1 MILVHEKGFTD
12 PNGVQRT
19 IMAYMARQ
27 KNHRAGQPEIT
38 AHVLAE
44 CQAHA
49 ISHLEAL
56 NNSGAITTLPDNP
69 TMFRLTEEGREWCA
83 EHGMIRTRKPAQD
96 ATDEEDTQDA
106 AEPAAPGPAK
116 RGRPRRQA
124 PAPE

>member
-19 IMAYMARQ
+19 IMAYIAKQ

-56 NNSGAITTLPDNP
+56 NNSGAITTMPDNP
-69 TMFRLTEEGREWCA
+69 SMFKLTEDGREWCA
-83 EHGMIRTRKPAQD
+83 EQGMIRTKKPAQD
-96 ATDEEDTQDA
+96 AAEEDTQDA
-106 AEPAAPGPAK
+106 AEQPAPGPAK
-116 RGRPRRQA
+116 RARARRPA